1 MYCVHGDC
9 MFNTSQ
15 KINLT
20 YFSGIEKSTSSDNKR
35 KIVLPTAYITIHQP
49 IALSTGQ
56 IFIC

>member
-1 MYCVHGDC
+1 

-20 YFSGIEKSTSSDNKR
+20 YFSGIEKSTGSDNKR
-35 KIVLPTAYITIHQP
+35 KIVLRTAYITIYQP